1 MKVAILG
8 GSFNPPH
15 LCHLFVI
22 QYVLTTSR
30 VDQIWFLPCYQHA
43 FGKDLLPFHHRLNM
57 CSLAIESFRENRV
70 KVLPLERDR
79 QGTSW
84 TIDTVLY
91 VKELYPELE
100 LSWII
105 GSDVL
110 SELDRWKEFDR
121 LQSLVSFFV
130 VPRAGA
136 SQDQTIH
143 GPGHHEHAATSPNI
157 SGTLRDL
164 RTQCRLLE
172 EQGVLLPNISSSL
185 IRERVKQQ
193 QPIHHLVPRVV
204 EEYIYMYRLYV

>member
-15 LCHLFVI
+15 ICHLLLMH
-22 QYVLTTSR
+22 YVLTTSPM
-30 VDQIWFLPCYQHA
+30 DQIWCLPCYKHA
-43 FGKDLLPFHHRLNM
+43 FGKKLLPFHHRLEM
-57 CSLAIESFRENRV
+57 CSLAIESFREDRV

-84 TIDTVLY
+84 TIETVLY
-91 VKELYPELE
+91 VKKLYPELD
-100 LSWII
+100 LTWII

-110 SELDRWKEFDR
+110 PELDQWKGFER

-136 SQDQTIH
+136 SHEHINH
-143 GPGHHEHAATSPNI
+143 VSGHHATISQNV
-157 SGTLRDL
+157 SGTLREL

-193 QPIHHLVPRVV
+193 QPIHHLVPRAV
-204 EEYIYMYRLYV
+204 EEYMYAHQLYV